1 MSLVSQY
8 IRYGCRRP
16 GSLLFPFLL
25 RCDFFYARCARVS
38 ELLTCDMWMRER
50 ERARDLIERFGDPD
64 SITSSVRLW
73 DCLFFPYIQYILHR
87 LINRGS
93 DWWGESLR
101 GMMCKPAK
109 TYGWWDGTLLTPI
122 TSQLSRTDPFEQ
134 LPLDNL
140 TSTREPCT
148 AEKNPREL
156 HTYIHT

>member
-109 TYGWWDGTLLTPI
+109 NLWVRTGHCRYP
-122 TSQLSRTDPFEQ
+122 SHHNRAEQNRTDP
-134 LPLDNL
+134 
-140 TSTREPCT
+140 
-148 AEKNPREL
+148 AAA
-156 HTYIHT
+156 